1 MGWTYNTADP
11 DAPTIGPMIT
21 GVAIALTVISF
32 LTVCLRVYVR
42 GFLIKAFGVGKALPM
57 YPPRNNPNPLTP
69 LNRRLDHS
77 RNMGELSR
85 G

>member
-1 MGWTYNTADP
+1 MGWTYNTTDP

-42 GFLIKAFGVGKALPM
+42 GFLIKAFGIGMTPPVPRENNVG
-57 YPPRNNPNPLTP
+57 PLTL
-69 LNRRLDHS
+69 LNRRLDYS

-85 G
+85 D

>member
-1 MGWTYNTADP
+1 MGWTYNTTDP

-42 GFLIKAFGVGKALPM
+42 GFLIKAFGIGKTPPVYLPGKQRWPA
-57 YPPRNNPNPLTP
+57 YTP
-69 LNRRLDHS
+69 EQTTGS
-77 RNMGELSR
+77 FS
-85 G
+85 